1 MHSMYKQHN
10 LRPDRADAQ
19 TSLSLCYLLLH
30 HVSFYLYVDIIFT
43 DLYGKNNLESAFID
57 QIMDTILDLN
67 NAGMNEGKPYHR
79 GEDEAKKVKF
89 TELSN

>member
-1 MHSMYKQHN
+1 M
-10 LRPDRADAQ
+10 
-19 TSLSLCYLLLH
+19 
-30 HVSFYLYVDIIFT
+30 YVDIIFT